1 MPVKSAARVVDMI
14 EAVAESLEGLGVS
27 DLARRLAIP
36 KSSAWN
42 VATTLVDR
50 RFLERTATGRLVL
63 GARLF
68 DVARGA
74 RFDRTLREVAHP
86 LMTELM
92 ERARESVF
100 LGVLTPDFEVLLVH
114 KVLGPEVIRY
124 DADVGQTIPAYCTA
138 GGRVLLA
145 ALPARELAQ
154 FLKSKR
160 RVRLTERTVT
170 DRRRLLTQLE
180 EVRRH
185 GVACNFGE
193 RVAGASGIAAPVYAG
208 SGRVI
213 AELGLA
219 GPTARLHARRAELAR
234 LAVVTAAR
242 ISAALGF
249 RAGGGSEGGHH
260 IRGGKR

>member
-1 MPVKSAARVVDMI
+1 MPVKSATRVVDMI
-14 EAVAESLEGLGVS
+14 EAVAESLDGLGVS

-42 VATTLVDR
+42 VAATLVGR

-63 GARLF
+63 GERLF

-74 RFDRTLREVAHP
+74 RFDRSLKEVAHP
-86 LMTELM
+86 LMAELM
-92 ERARESVF
+92 ERTRESVF

-138 GGRVLLA
+138 GGRMLLTS
-145 ALPARELAQ
+145 LPPRELAR
-154 FLKSKR
+154 FLKATR
-160 RVRLTERTVT
+160 RARLTERTVT
-170 DRRRLLTQLE
+170 DRRRLLHEIE
-180 EVRRH
+180 EVRRA
-185 GVACNFGE
+185 GVAFNFGE

-208 SGRVI
+208 SGRLI

-234 LAVVTAAR
+234 LTCETAAR
-242 ISAALGF
+242 ISTALGHRPGS
-249 RAGGGSEGGHH
+249 RADDGG
-260 IRGGKR
+260 RR

>member
-1 MPVKSAARVVDMI
+1 MI
-14 EAVAESLEGLGVS
+14 EAVAQSLDGLGVS

-42 VATTLVDR
+42 VATTLVGR
-50 RFLERTATGRLVL
+50 RFLERNASGRLVL
-63 GARLF
+63 GERLF

-74 RFDRTLREVAHP
+74 RFDRSLREVAHP

-92 ERARESVF
+92 ERTRESVF
-100 LGVLTPDFEVLLVH
+100 MGVLTPDFEVLLVH

-145 ALPARELAQ
+145 SLPPRELARW
-154 FLKSKR
+154 LKSVR

-170 DRRRLLTQLE
+170 DRRQLLHEIE
-180 EVRRH
+180 EVRRT
-185 GVACNFGE
+185 GVAFNFGE
-193 RVAGASGIAAPVYAG
+193 RVGGASGIAAPIYAG

-219 GPTARLHARRAELAR
+219 GPTARLQARRADLAR
-234 LAVVTAAR
+234 LACETAAR
-242 ISAALGF
+242 ISTALGH
-249 RAGGGSEGGHH
+249 RPGPRAEAGG
-260 IRGGKR
+260 RR

>member
-1 MPVKSAARVVDMI
+1 MI
-14 EAVAESLEGLGVS
+14 EAVAESLDGLGVS
-27 DLARRLAIP
+27 DLARQLAIP

-42 VATTLVDR
+42 VAAPLIGR

-63 GARLF
+63 GERLF

-74 RFDRTLREVAHP
+74 RFDRSLKEVAHP

-92 ERARESVF
+92 ERTRESVF

-145 ALPARELAQ
+145 SLPPRDLARL
-154 FLKSKR
+154 LKSTR
-160 RVRLTERTVT
+160 RARLTERTVT
-170 DRRRLLTQLE
+170 DRRRLLHEIE
-180 EVRRH
+180 EIRRH
-185 GVACNFGE
+185 GVALNFGE
-193 RVAGASGIAAPVYAG
+193 RVAGASGIAAPIYGG

-213 AELGLA
+213 AELGRA

-234 LAVVTAAR
+234 QVCDTAAR
-242 ISAALGF
+242 ISTALGH
-249 RAGGGSEGGHH
+249 RAGPRTDEEG
-260 IRGGKR
+260 RR

>member
-1 MPVKSAARVVDMI
+1 MPVKSATRVVDMI
-14 EAVAESLEGLGVS
+14 EAVAGSLDGLGVS

-42 VATTLVDR
+42 VAATLVGR
-50 RFLERTATGRLVL
+50 QFLERTASGRLVL
-63 GARLF
+63 GERLF

-74 RFDRTLREVAHP
+74 RFDRSLREVAHP
-86 LMTELM
+86 LMIELM
-92 ERARESVF
+92 ERTRESVF

-145 ALPARELAQ
+145 SLSPRELAR
-154 FLKSKR
+154 FLKSTR
-160 RVRLTERTVT
+160 RARLTERTVT
-170 DRRRLLTQLE
+170 DRRRLLHEIE

-185 GVACNFGE
+185 GVAFNFGE
-193 RVAGASGIAAPVYAG
+193 RVAGASGIAAAIHGG

-219 GPTARLHARRAELAR
+219 GPTARLQARRADLAR
-234 LAVVTAAR
+234 VACETAAR
-242 ISAALGF
+242 ISTALGYRPGP
-249 RAGGGSEGGHH
+249 RAEEGG
-260 IRGGKR
+260 RR